1 MAQQSTAARDL
12 DPATGTRTWVP
23 SYKVLVGVAYAVCVL
38 GMSLSIF
45 AEMQT
50 GYVGSGEQP
59 RSLEEQLV
67 GVLGFGTLGLAVS
80 VGAVWLFGTRL
91 RRAGLGA
98 VVMGILSVPS
108 LAFFWCGMPAL
119 LGAAAA
125 HLAGLTRDGRPVA
138 GAPRVFGMV
147 GLVFAILNP
156 LTNFT
161 AVSVSWL
168 LSFI

>member
-1 MAQQSTAARDL
+1 MPQQ

-23 SYKVLVGVAYAVCVL
+23 PHKVLVGVAYTVCVL

-50 GYVGSGEQP
+50 GDVGSGEQP

-67 GVLGFGTLGLAVS
+67 GVLSFGTLGLALS
-80 VGAVWLFGTRL
+80 AGAVWLFGARL

-138 GAPRVFGMV
+138 GAPRIFGMV

-156 LTNFT
+156 LANFT

-168 LSFI
+168 FAPI

>member
-1 MAQQSTAARDL
+1 MAHQSTAAPGL
-12 DPATGTRTWVP
+12 QPTAATRTWVP
-23 SYKVLVGVAYAVCVL
+23 TYKVLVGIAYAVCVIA
-38 GMSLSIF
+38 MSVSIV

-67 GVLGFGTLGLAVS
+67 GVLGFGTLGLALS
-80 VGAVWLFGTRL
+80 AGAVWLFGTKL
-91 RRAGLGA
+91 HRASLGA
-98 VVMGILSVPS
+98 IVMGVLAVPA

-138 GAPRVFGMV
+138 GAPRLFGMV
-147 GLVFAILNP
+147 GLVFAVLNP
-156 LTNFT
+156 IANFT

-168 LSFI
+168 LSIF